1 MITNVGTGIL
11 TKYLLGQTASYASH
25 IAIGCG
31 ATPISTTPGDY
42 SAKTSLDFE
51 MIRLPILSRGHIIE
65 NNTQQIVFTA
75 EMPSDGRYEI
85 SEVGIYPAAGNPSAT
100 TYDSKTLFT
109 FDQNSSEKWLAD
121 SAEIPLI
128 TASLDSGDGS
138 INATDAIFRAN
149 ATNIVF
155 ENVNRLANFNN
166 ETPRFLDSAIFIEGN
181 AADLP
186 EPESGFS
193 QQQSDAAVAA
203 YTPVTADKF
212 IKYSTTG
219 VNLKKYGPNDKI
231 KIAMSV
237 INKSSSSGAPEHV
250 AIQIRFKTA
259 TADAVLGK
267 IISAGD
273 SWNPSISRYLVIE
286 EELQNIVQESGF
298 VWDNVNAVEIYVAA
312 FELTAPSA
320 NYYVVLDGVRIENV
334 SSTSPVYGL
343 VGYSVIKNTTAETV
357 KKKANAST
365 LVEFRFAVDVA

>member
-186 EPESGFS
+186 ENT
-193 QQQSDAAVAA
+193 DAAVAA
-203 YTPVTADKF
+203 YTPVSGDKF

-237 INKSSSSGAPEHV
+237 INKSSSSGAPEYV
-250 AIQIRFKTA
+250 SIQIRFKTA

-267 IISAGD
+267 AIAAGG
-273 SWNPSISRYLVIE
+273 SWSPSTSRYLVIE
-286 EELQNIVQESGF
+286 EELQNIVQQSGF

-312 FELTAPSA
+312 FEGTTPSA
-320 NYYVVLDGVRIENV
+320 NYYVVLDGVRVENV